1 MPEDTLCNDESED
14 GKTVYTIKIAF
25 GVTFGGHAMQ
35 LFKQR
40 IDHAKRNID
49 LFYFIINCG

>member
-25 GVTFGGHAMQ
+25 GVTFGGHAM
-35 LFKQR
+35 
-40 IDHAKRNID
+40 
-49 LFYFIINCG
+49 